1 MTGIRDLS
9 NEAAEAIRAAN
20 HQLTEGMVIGDVYS
34 IVNQL
39 GDLAR
44 NLHQLISELDRVV
57 HHRIDTAT
65 SLRHD
70 RDGDPIA
77 TLHHASDWLTAAAR
91 PAGVASECLYGAL
104 IPLSHVA
111 DPPVHSGDED
121 LDQCEGE
128 R

>member
-1 MTGIRDLS
+1 MTSIRDLS

-20 HQLTEGMVIGDVYS
+20 YQSTEGMVIGDVYA

-57 HHRIDTAT
+57 HHRIDSAT
-65 SLRHD
+65 GLRHD

-91 PAGVASECLYGAL
+91 PAGAASECLYGAL
-104 IPLSHVA
+104 IPLSHIA
-111 DPPVHSGDED
+111 DPPNHPDDED
-121 LDQCEGE
+121 LDQSEGN